1 MKTKWIGLAI
11 LAVVIVA
18 TAGYAVFSANAQVLE
33 LNGYLGGEK
42 IGLLEDAEVQEIFRS
57 RYRLSLDYARA
68 GSLEMITADQT
79 GMNYLFPSNQ
89 TALEL
94 YEQVQGAPYRSEI
107 VLNTP
112 IVLYTRAQVAE
123 ALAGAGIASAADG
136 VYTVDMGALVACI
149 EQGTSWAEIGL
160 PELYGD
166 VAVGTTDPTKSN
178 SGNMFAGLLANTLCG
193 GVADENNVEAIL
205 PRLQAIFQRLGYM
218 ESSSSDLFDQFLKTG
233 MGAKPLIAG
242 YESQLLEFAVQNPDT
257 WAQIRDDIVLLYP
270 TPTVWSSH
278 VYIALDEAG
287 ATAIDALLD
296 EDVQRLAWEKHGFR
310 TGLYDAPGDVGQFG
324 VPGIA
329 EEITQVAPMPDVDTM
344 DRIIAALS

>member
-18 TAGYAVFSANAQVLE
+18 AAGYAVFSANAQVLE

-57 RYRLSLDYARA
+57 RYHLSLDYARA

-94 YEQVQGAPYRSEI
+94 YEQVQGTPYRSEI

-123 ALAGAGIASAADG
+123 ALVGAGIASAADG
-136 VYTVDMGALVACI
+136 VYTVDMAALVACI

-166 VAVGTTDPTKSN
+166 VAVGTPTCGWTRRRTK
-178 SGNMFAGLLANTLCG
+178 ARTLT
-193 GVADENNVEAIL
+193 
-205 PRLQAIFQRLGYM
+205 RR
-218 ESSSSDLFDQFLKTG
+218 
-233 MGAKPLIAG
+233 
-242 YESQLLEFAVQNPDT
+242 
-257 WAQIRDDIVLLYP
+257 
-270 TPTVWSSH
+270 H
-278 VYIALDEAG
+278 
-287 ATAIDALLD
+287 
-296 EDVQRLAWEKHGFR
+296 
-310 TGLYDAPGDVGQFG
+310 
-324 VPGIA
+324 
-329 EEITQVAPMPDVDTM
+329 
-344 DRIIAALS
+344 

>member
-1 MKTKWIGLAI
+1 
-11 LAVVIVA
+11 
-18 TAGYAVFSANAQVLE
+18 
-33 LNGYLGGEK
+33 
-42 IGLLEDAEVQEIFRS
+42 
-57 RYRLSLDYARA
+57 
-68 GSLEMITADQT
+68 MITADQT

-94 YEQVQGAPYRSEI
+94 YEQVQGTPYRSEI

-123 ALAGAGIASAADG
+123 ALVGAGIASAADG
-136 VYTVDMGALVACI
+136 VYTVDMAALVACI

-218 ESSSSDLFDQFLKTG
+218 ENSSSDLFDQFFKTG
-233 MGAKPLIAG
+233 MGGKPLIAG
-242 YESQLLEFAVQNPDT
+242 YASQLLEFAVQNPDT

-310 TGLYDAPGDVGQFG
+310 TGL
-324 VPGIA
+324 
-329 EEITQVAPMPDVDTM
+329 
-344 DRIIAALS
+344 